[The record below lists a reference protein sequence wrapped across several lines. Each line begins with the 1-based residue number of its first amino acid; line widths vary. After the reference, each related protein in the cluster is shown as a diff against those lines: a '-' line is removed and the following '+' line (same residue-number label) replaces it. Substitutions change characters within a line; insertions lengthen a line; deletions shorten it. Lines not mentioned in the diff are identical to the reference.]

1 MLKFFMGK
9 NTPERQQYIIR
20 NLRYELDIVEKEN
33 RNSENSKT
41 ATKKVNSSSSSDLAD
56 SEAA

>member
-1 MLKFFMGK
+1 MGK

-41 ATKKVNSSSSSDLAD
+41 ETKKVNSSSSSDLAD

>member
-1 MLKFFMGK
+1 MGK

-20 NLRYELDIVEKEN
+20 NLRYELDIVEKEKKQ
-33 RNSENSKT
+33 SEDEKPSG
-41 ATKKVNSSSSSDLAD
+41 KKVDSPRSEVEAD